1 MAEKLFYFAFDF
13 ILPLVVGYYLH
24 SKCWLSEKACDRI
37 IMINITV
44 FCTVL
49 SLLSIWVVPLEAGVL
64 LWLPVFGIIL
74 SFVPALAAYLSRKY
88 EDGPEKGSYLAAA
101 MLSNTGTLGGLCTFF
116 LFGETG
122 FAYIQIIALAQNLLF
137 LLFCFPVAHYYQQV
151 FQNSRVAG
159 TLNVK
164 ALFFNRKQLPVAGLA
179 VGAALSAASV
189 PRPELLGDLFQIL
202 IHLAAW
208 TALIPAGYSI
218 HFSTMPKYCGCCIKS
233 LVPIKF
239 IVSPLVAVLLAYPL
253 FTDPV
258 IFGSILIAASGP
270 TGINAIVLARLYQ
283 LDLDLA
289 GAAFFLT
296 TAVFLG
302 AVYPLLFLWL
312 HV

>member
-1 MAEKLFYFAFDF
+1 MALKLLYFILDF
-13 ILPLVVGYYLH
+13 ILPLVAGYYLH
-24 SKCWLSEKACDRI
+24 NKSWLSEQACDRI

-44 FCTVL
+44 FCTIL
-49 SLLSIWVVPLEAGVL
+49 SLLSIWVVPLKAGIL
-64 LWLPVFGIIL
+64 LWLPVFGVIL
-74 SFVPALAAYLSRKY
+74 SFIPALVAYLNKKY
-88 EDGPEKGSYLAAA
+88 EDGPAKASYLAAA

-116 LFGETG
+116 LFGEPG
-122 FAYIQIIALAQNLLF
+122 FAYIQIIALAQNLVF
-137 LLFCFPVAHYYQQV
+137 LLFCFPVAHYYQQM
-151 FQNSRVAG
+151 FQSTTADSK
-159 TLNVK
+159 LK
-164 ALFFNRKQLPVAGLA
+164 LAALFFNRKQLPVAGLA
-179 VGAALSAASV
+179 VGALFSAAAV
-189 PRPELLGDLFQIL
+189 PRPDFLGDVFQIL
-202 IHLAAW
+202 IHVSAW

-218 HFSTMPKYCGCCIKS
+218 QFSTMKKYYGLCITR

-239 IVSPLVAVLLAYPL
+239 VVSPLVTVLLAYPL

-270 TGINAIVLARLYQ
+270 TGINAIVLARLYD

-312 HV
+312 HT

>member
-1 MAEKLFYFAFDF
+1 VTVKLFYFAFDF

-24 SKCWLSEKACDRI
+24 RKCLLSEKACDRI

-49 SLLSIWVVPLEAGVL
+49 SLLSIWVVPLQSGVL

-74 SFVPALAAYLSRKY
+74 SFVPALVAYLHKKY
-88 EDGPEKGSYLAAA
+88 EDGPEKASYLASA

-116 LFGETG
+116 LFGEPG
-122 FAYIQIIALAQNLLF
+122 FAYIQIIALSQNLLF
-137 LLFCFPVAHYYQQV
+137 LLFCFPVAHYYQQL
-151 FQNSRVAG
+151 FQNNKAASKLSY
-159 TLNVK
+159 T

-179 VGAALSAASV
+179 VGALLSATAV
-189 PRPELLGDLFQIL
+189 PRPEVLGDVFQVL
-202 IHLAAW
+202 IHVSAW

-218 HFSTMPKYCGCCIKS
+218 HFSTMRKYCGCCIKS

-239 IVSPLVAVLLAYPL
+239 VVTPLVAILLAYPL
-253 FTDPV
+253 FSDPV

-270 TGINAIVLARLYQ
+270 TGINAIVLARLYN

-302 AVYPLLFLWL
+302 AVYPILFLWL